1 LYRSAHSLRGRI
13 DTSTSVA
20 IARSSIVVILLPPR
34 RGVRRP
40 FLRAFHQS
48 DDMSRSVQPAEIVC
62 FRMLLALRCP
72 QTNWRFLTYGDTQP
86 LCYAQVSD
94 TQLCRSHRCSPSRQ
108 GPLRATTATRTG
120 GPSPR
125 RRGSRR
131 ARGSA

>member
-1 LYRSAHSLRGRI
+1 MAHGSGLGQLLLLLQERPLLARI

-34 RGVRRP
+34 RGVRSP

-72 QTNWRFLTYGDTQP
+72 
-86 LCYAQVSD
+86 SD
-94 TQLCRSHRCSPSRQ
+94 ELAIFDCAPSR
-108 GPLRATTATRTG
+108 TRTDTG
-120 GPSPR
+120 R
-125 RRGSRR
+125 I
-131 ARGSA
+131 